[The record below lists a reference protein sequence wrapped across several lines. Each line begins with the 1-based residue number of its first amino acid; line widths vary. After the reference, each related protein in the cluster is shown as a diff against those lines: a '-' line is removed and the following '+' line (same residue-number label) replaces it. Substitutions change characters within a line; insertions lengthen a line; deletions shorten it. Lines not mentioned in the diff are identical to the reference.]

1 VKKKTARKKVG
12 APSGDGGRASFR
24 ENVRFVLV
32 GTTEPGNIG
41 AAARGLKAMGFRR
54 LVLVAPIVGWK
65 SAHAI
70 AMSHGAEDL
79 LDEAEVF
86 GTLDEALADC
96 TWVVGTTKRPR
107 RHQTDTVTPREWAA
121 TLAEIPDG
129 EKVAILFG
137 PEKTGLLNED
147 VLRCRCVVTIPS
159 PVDQPSLNLAQ
170 SVMLLAYECGLALLG
185 ASGADGGEPLAPDER
200 LEGMYAHMEQA
211 LRESRMTEKK
221 VRAVLRHL
229 RVILARARLS
239 DNDVCTFHTL
249 AARIRGPRP
258 RAKPAEKRRTGR

>member
-1 VKKKTARKKVG
+1 MKTKTVRKRGV

-54 LVLVAPIVGWK
+54 LVLVAPIAGWK

-86 GTLDEALADC
+86 GTLDEAIADC
-96 TWVVGTTKRPR
+96 TWVVGTSKRPR
-107 RHQTDTVTPREWAA
+107 RHQTETVTPREWAA
-121 TLAEIPDG
+121 KLAEIPDG
-129 EKVAILFG
+129 ERVAILFG

-147 VLRCRCVVTIPS
+147 VLRCRYIVTVPS
-159 PVDQPSLNLAQ
+159 PVEQPSLNLAQ

-185 ASGADGGEPLAPDER
+185 ASGTDGEEPLAPGER
-200 LEGMYAHMEQA
+200 LEGMYTHMEEA

-221 VRAVLRHL
+221 LRAVLRHL

-258 RAKPAEKRRTGR
+258 RVKPEKKDGRRV